1 MKKMLCLLTAIMCLF
16 CMSVNLPASADCD
29 AAIPGGALG
38 LKVLSEIDD
47 GTGIALVSPQS
58 LYLALG
64 MAAQGARG
72 DTLSELLSALNA
84 ENLTPDNA
92 KSALDALKAADVKC
106 ANAYFSAADIS
117 LKPEYTDVLS
127 DSYSAQGFALDADAV
142 ERVNDWA
149 SKNTDGMIREVLKD
163 KPDDSVKLV
172 LLNALMLNAKWRVPF
187 KAEATFDGVFH
198 GAGGDEAV
206 AMMHRRGDISYAEI
220 NGAQVAYLPYETE
233 GLGMYV
239 ILPGEGG
246 AAALLE
252 DMARRMAEGGVPD
265 EMSALDTR
273 DVSLALPRVKADF
286 GGSLRE
292 ALLAA
297 GLTGALNT
305 GADFTGMTDD
315 FDLFIGDVIQRCALE
330 VGEDGTRA
338 AAVTVVK
345 MEAGCAREEALP
357 VLMTVDRPYIMLIT
371 LSGEGGASDVQEILF
386 AAVVNDI
393 A

>member
-16 CMSVNLPASADCD
+16 CMSVNLPARADGD

-38 LKVLSEIDD
+38 LDVLGEVND
-47 GTGIALVSPQS
+47 GTGIAIVSPQS
-58 LYLALG
+58 LYIALG

-92 KSALDALKAADVKC
+92 KLALDALKAADVKC

-127 DSYSAQGFALDADAV
+127 DSYSAQGFALDTDVV

-149 SKNTDGMIREVLKD
+149 SRNTDGMIREVLKD

-187 KAEATFDGVFH
+187 KAEATFDDAFH
-198 GAGGDEAV
+198 GAGGDETV

-220 NGAQVAYLPYETE
+220 NGAQVAYLPYEAE

-246 AAALLE
+246 AAALLG

-265 EMSALDTR
+265 EMSALETR

-286 GGSLRE
+286 GSSLRE

-305 GADFTGMTDD
+305 GADFGGMTDD
-315 FDLFIGDVIQRCALE
+315 FDLFIGDVIQKCALE

-338 AAVTVVK
+338 AAVTAVK
-345 MEAGCAREEALP
+345 MDAGCAREEALP

-393 A
+393 T

>member
-1 MKKMLCLLTAIMCLF
+1 MKKLIALMMTLTIFLN
-16 CMSVNLPASADCD
+16 VPAFAGNE

-38 LKVLSEIDD
+38 LDVLGEVNN
-47 GTGIALVSPQS
+47 GTGIAIVSPQS
-58 LYLALG
+58 LYIALG

-117 LKPEYTDVLS
+117 LKPEYADVLS
-127 DSYSAQGFALDADAV
+127 DSYSAQGFALDADVV

-198 GAGGDEAV
+198 GAGGDETV

-220 NGAQVAYLPYETE
+220 NGAQVAYLPYEAE

-265 EMSALDTR
+265 EMSALETR

-315 FDLFIGDVIQRCALE
+315 FDLFIGDVIQKCALE

-371 LSGEGGASDVQEILF
+371 LSGEGGAPDVRQILF
-386 AAVVNDI
+386 AAVVND
-393 A
+393 AA